1 MSLFIRLALVTLTM
15 LFALPREGQ
24 AQRVNTVSDVAGL
37 IDSAQR
43 EVIVVAPVLR
53 VKVIANALRKAV
65 VERGLSLKILTGSSS
80 VRDGASYWWGL
91 QQAGADLR
99 TVSSVTGYEVI
110 VDRQVR
116 VSGDLIGRIL
126 SPTELANTVLE
137 RGAGVQVSAARVL
150 RVWEMASVFKA
161 F

>member
-1 MSLFIRLALVTLTM
+1 MSLLVRTVVIVLM
-15 LFALPREGQ
+15 LVALPRDGL
-24 AQRVNTVSDVAGL
+24 AGRVSTVSDVAAL

-53 VKVIANALRKAV
+53 VKAIANALRKAV
-65 VERGLSLKILTGSSS
+65 VERGLSLKILTGSAS

-91 QQAGADLR
+91 QQAGAQVR

-116 VSGDLIGRIL
+116 VTGDLIGRIL
-126 SPTELANTVLE
+126 SPTELGNTVLE
-137 RGAGVQVSAARVL
+137 KGALVQVNAMRVL
-150 RVWEMASVFKA
+150 RVWENATSFKA

>member
-1 MSLFIRLALVTLTM
+1 MSLFVRTVVIALMLIAPPRDGLA
-15 LFALPREGQ
+15 G
-24 AQRVNTVSDVAGL
+24 RVSTVSDVATL

-53 VKVIANALRKAV
+53 VKAIADALRKAV
-65 VERGLSLKILTGSSS
+65 VERGLSLKVLTGISS

-91 QQAGADLR
+91 QQAGAQVR

-110 VDRQVR
+110 VDRQTR
-116 VSGDLIGRIL
+116 VTGDLIGRIL
-126 SPTELANTVLE
+126 GPTELGNTVLE
-137 RGAGVQVSAARVL
+137 RGVGVQVNAARVL
-150 RVWEMASVFKA
+150 RVWEKATSFKA

>member
-1 MSLFIRLALVTLTM
+1 MGWALVLTP
-15 LFALPREGQ
+15 FASAQ
-24 AQRVNTVSDVAGL
+24 ASEVRTVWDVARL
-37 IDSAQR
+37 VDSAQR

-53 VKVIANALRKAV
+53 VKLIADALRKAV
-65 VERGLSLKILTGSSS
+65 VERGLSLKVLTGASS

-91 QQAGADLR
+91 QQAGAQVR

-110 VDRQVR
+110 VDRRVR
-116 VSGDLIGRIL
+116 VSGDLIGRML

-137 RGAGVQVSAARVL
+137 RGAGVQVNAVRVL
-150 RVWEMASVFKA
+150 RVWATARVFKA